1 MEFSILTI
9 SAFVVILNDITKTIA
24 DGVFKKSINRFIPLF
39 SIFYGLTLGLIAW
52 AVKIPDFGNNVIE
65 AAFIG
70 LSAGASATGYHQIGK
85 QLIKKDDTTP
95 VEQPEEQTEFYEDVD
110 GIDEVDLEPVEPAD
124 DTDASTNETDE

>member
-9 SAFVVILNDITKTIA
+9 SAFVVIFNDITKTIA

-39 SIFYGLTLGLIAW
+39 SIFYGLALGLIAW

-95 VEQPEEQTEFYEDVD
+95 VEQTEFYEDVD
-110 GIDEVDLEPVEPAD
+110 GVDEVDLEPVEPAD
-124 DTDASTNETDE
+124 DTDTSTNETDE